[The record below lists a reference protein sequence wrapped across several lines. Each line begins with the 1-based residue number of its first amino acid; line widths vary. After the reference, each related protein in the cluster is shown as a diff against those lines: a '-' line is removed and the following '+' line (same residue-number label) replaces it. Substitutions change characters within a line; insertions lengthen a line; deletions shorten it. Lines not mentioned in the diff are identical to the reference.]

1 VPFLFLLLRSA
12 IPLYLFWNETRKACP
27 MLVLTATEK
36 GWLDE
41 YRAVLEKEFPG
52 VVEQL
57 LIFGSK
63 ARGTATED
71 SDLDVLLILREGDWR
86 LKEAI
91 TKPGYM
97 LSIETG
103 VVPSFLVY
111 TREEWEARRQGQ
123 APIWQTITRD
133 GVAV

>member
-1 VPFLFLLLRSA
+1 
-12 IPLYLFWNETRKACP
+12 
-27 MLVLTATEK
+27 
-36 GWLDE
+36 
-41 YRAVLEKEFPG
+41 
-52 VVEQL
+52 
-57 LIFGSK
+57 
-63 ARGTATED
+63 
-71 SDLDVLLILREGDWR
+71 
-86 LKEAI
+86 
-91 TKPGYM
+91 M